1 VNYPLLAKSLNIY
14 NSNGA
19 LRLFEKK
26 MYNLAASF
34 DSQLSPVAPFLFYL
48 VIGIIIFVETGL
60 LIGFFLPGDSLL
72 FSAGLVVSAR
82 EDINIVFLI
91 LVIFMAAFVGDQVG
105 YVIGRKLGR
114 PYLERKNSPRMQK
127 MLARSERFYE
137 RYGWWSVVIARY
149 IPWVRTFVPPIAGT
163 VRMNYYKF
171 LSANALGAF
180 LWGVGITLAGF
191 YSGSISWVKDIS
203 YFLAAFFITG
213 SIVSALINYRRD
225 RRD

>member
-1 VNYPLLAKSLNIY
+1 M
-14 NSNGA
+14 SN
-19 LRLFEKK
+19 F
-26 MYNLAASF
+26 AASF
-34 DSQLSPVAPFLFYL
+34 DTQLSPVAPFLFYL
-48 VIGIIIFVETGL
+48 VIGIIIFIETGL

-72 FSAGLVVSAR
+72 FSAGLVASAR
-82 EDINIVFLI
+82 DDVNIVILI
-91 LVIFMAAFVGDQVG
+91 SVIFLAAFIGDQVG

-163 VRMNYYKF
+163 VKMNYYKF
-171 LSANALGAF
+171 LSANALGAL

-191 YSGSISWVKDIS
+191 YSGSTSWIKDIS
-203 YFLAAFFITG
+203 YLLAAFFITG
-213 SIVSALINYRRD
+213 SIISAIINYRRD